1 MRPAGVHAGRAAAPR
16 SRLYQTSLSNE
27 EGSAAVFSLH
37 YESQASGGSEPAE
50 SSSKY
55 SMLCRLRTE
64 AGTGNL
70 PWPSST
76 SVRFHGASARRA
88 IRAYGRERAHAG
100 FESAPH
106 AQSRFLPAATVSGS
120 SGGERR
126 KASRL
131 CLRCGKAARRV
142 GSSWLQRW
150 LQLQQSSANDHC
162 LSPFCTFSLERGL
175 PEQLTKRVQCGV
187 RQSCPVETT
196 ASFARHDDGRAFRD
210 APPLFAL

>member
-16 SRLYQTSLSNE
+16 SRLYQTSLSIE

-55 SMLCRLRTE
+55 RMLCRLRTE

-76 SVRFHGASARRA
+76 SVRFHGPSARRA

-100 FESAPH
+100 FERAPH
-106 AQSRFLPAATVSGS
+106 AQSRFLPAATASGS

-126 KASRL
+126 KASRFL
-131 CLRCGKAARRV
+131 SQVQQDGWARLGFNV
-142 GSSWLQRW
+142 GCNSNRALPMIIVFPPFAHSLWKGGCQSSWQEEC
-150 LQLQQSSANDHC
+150 SAVIA
-162 LSPFCTFSLERGL
+162 SLVL
-175 PEQLTKRVQCGV
+175 
-187 RQSCPVETT
+187 
-196 ASFARHDDGRAFRD
+196 
-210 APPLFAL
+210 